1 MRSRELILSMAALP
15 LALLGA
21 PCIEDGVDP
30 PRYLVITPSF
40 TKDGMEVA
48 TLQPCMA
55 EAATLCIQVRC
66 IKDGMEVATLTAG
79 MFVGEHSL
87 L

>member
-1 MRSRELILSMAALP
+1 MAALP

-21 PCIEDGVDP
+21 PCIEDGVDA
-30 PRYLVITPSF
+30 PRYLVITPSA
-40 TKDGMEVA
+40 TEVRCIKDGVEVA

-79 MFVGEHSL
+79 MFVGELFL